1 MPHGKAGMRLE
12 NLIISAN
19 AVLPLMICMAVG
31 YIARLM
37 KWGDDAFYIKC
48 NSFCFKVFMSMMMF
62 NNIYHADL
70 RTAFQ
75 PKLILFTVVSVL
87 AVAFGS
93 FFAVRLL
100 VKDGSRRAVLTQGI
114 FRSNYVI
121 FGLPVAINIYGEG
134 NVATAALL
142 SAVAVPMFN
151 VLAVFALEY
160 YSAKRTGILSVL
172 KGVATNPLILGA
184 AAAVVFKLLSI
195 PLPYALDEAVADLGN
210 VATPLSLVL
219 LGATFR
225 FGEVRKNLRYL
236 AIGLLGRIVV
246 VPAVMIPI
254 AVLLGFR
261 GISLLSLTIL
271 FASPTAVSSFT
282 MAQAAGHDGEL
293 AAQQV
298 VFSSILSL
306 FSVFLWIFA
315 LKSLALI

>member
-1 MPHGKAGMRLE
+1 MRLE

-100 VKDGSRRAVLTQGI
+100 VQDGSRRAVLTQGI

-160 YSAKRTGILSVL
+160 YSAKRTGIL
-172 KGVATNPLILGA
+172 
-184 AAAVVFKLLSI
+184 
-195 PLPYALDEAVADLGN
+195 ADLGN